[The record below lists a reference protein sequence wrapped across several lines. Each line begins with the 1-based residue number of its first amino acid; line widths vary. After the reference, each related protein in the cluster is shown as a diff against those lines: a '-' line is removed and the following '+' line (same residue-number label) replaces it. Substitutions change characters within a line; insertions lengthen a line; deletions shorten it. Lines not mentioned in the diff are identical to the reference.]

1 MIGHLPYYR
10 GWLGSPLDET
20 TSLDIDV
27 RYDVYNIFVRD
38 VDGTDTI
45 ILEHITD
52 WPKIGQK
59 VKIKQGDTYGNR
71 EFFQGWRDPL
81 PKTFPYTAGLS
92 TLY

>member
-1 MIGHLPYYR
+1 MVLMMDNPF
-10 GWLGSPLDET
+10 DET
-20 TSLDIDV
+20 TTLGFDV

-52 WPKIGQK
+52 WLHRQK

-71 EFFQGWRDPL
+71 EFFKGGDGL
-81 PKTFPYTAGLS
+81 PKLIEPYTAGL
-92 TLY
+92 TLLYYPRWCK

>member
-1 MIGHLPYYR
+1 MLIFLQYPVIGHPPYYR
-10 GWLGSPLDET
+10 GWLWKSFDET

-52 WPKIGQK
+52 WPNWTKSK
-59 VKIKQGDTYGNR
+59 N
-71 EFFQGWRDPL
+71 
-81 PKTFPYTAGLS
+81 
-92 TLY
+92 